1 MAWASV
7 NPAALALATKAT
19 RLASIFAK
27 RSASAFSAAA
37 FSAANFSATKLSN
50 AVCAA
55 VAVASLLAAA

>member
-37 FSAANFSATKLSN
+37 FSAAAFSAAAFSA
-50 AVCAA
+50 AVCS
-55 VAVASLLAAA
+55 VITGEVDVVE